1 MINWLRNL
9 LQPRVLIIGEL
20 QNAPEKH
27 VYYGHGLD
35 AVTNQW
41 PVKTSNPIDSK
52 RVIRL
57 YKQIQ
62 RNIKETENV
71 LSLLKK
77 DENDLQTFINSDP
90 ELMNELKKGESMSP

>member
-20 QNAPEKH
+20 QNAPEKFP
-27 VYYGHGLD
+27 YYGHGLD

-52 RVIRL
+52 RVIRI
-57 YKQIQ
+57 YKQI
-62 RNIKETENV
+62 RRTIKETEDI

-90 ELMNELKKGESMSP
+90 ELMNENNRKENQ